1 MQIWPDTLA
10 GLHAAASVL
19 RAGGLVAFPTET
31 VYGLGANAWNESAV
45 RRVFEAKGRPADNPL
60 IVHVAGTRHLE
71 GVVQDPAT
79 LPQTVRRAME
89 VFWPGPLTL
98 LLPAHPRL
106 APSTHPMLPTVGVRM
121 PNHPVAL
128 ALLEQANCPVAAPS
142 ANKSGRP
149 SPTLAT
155 DVVEDLGEVIA
166 GVIDGGPSTIG
177 VESTVVAVG
186 IDHATIYR
194 PGGVSAQ
201 QLEDALSIPV
211 SLDAHLLDPTS
222 APRAPGMKYRHY
234 APAAEVMVFI
244 GDTAAVE
251 DTIVRVASDPAAA
264 PAAIIA
270 PEQVRSVMR
279 GSVLDWWPEPGENY
293 TVALS
298 RELYRLLRAFDR
310 AGAKRILIAGV
321 DPMTRDAH
329 PLALAVMNRLEKA
342 AAGRIVRV

>member
-1 MQIWPDTLA
+1 MQMWPDTLA
-10 GLHAAASVL
+10 GLRAAASVL

-45 RRVFEAKGRPADNPL
+45 RRVFAAKERPADNPL
-60 IVHVAGTRHLE
+60 IVHVSGARQLE
-71 GVVQDPAT
+71 GVVQGFTA

-98 LLPAHPRL
+98 LLPAHPQL
-106 APSTHPMLPTVGVRM
+106 APSTHPMLPTVGVRV
-121 PNHPVAL
+121 PNHPLAL
-128 ALLEQANCPVAAPS
+128 ALLEQAGCPVAAPS

-149 SPTLAT
+149 SPTVAA
-155 DVVEDLGEVIA
+155 DVVEDMQDDID
-166 GVIDGGPSTIG
+166 GVIDGGPCTIG

-194 PGGVSAQ
+194 PGGISAQ

-211 SLDAHLLDPTS
+211 TLDAHLLDATS

-234 APAAEVMVFI
+234 APMAEVTVFV
-244 GDTAAVE
+244 GDNAAVE
-251 DTIVRVASDPAAA
+251 DALVRAATN
-264 PAAIIA
+264 PGSGPVAIIA
-270 PEQVRSVMR
+270 PRQLRGVMR
-279 GSVLDWWPEPGENY
+279 GSVLDWWPNSDEAY

-310 AGAKRILIAGV
+310 AGAKQIVVAGV
-321 DPMTRDAH
+321 DAAAANAH

-342 AAGRIVRV
+342 AAGRVVRV